1 MKVDGMQQGSYYL
14 SLLTGYEKKEINI
27 VVSKG
32 EYWEESEGF
41 ILMKDRLQTTQDAAN
56 ILQIAGVQIEEAKN
70 GQHNV
75 SVTVDNATKQV
86 RLHAIATTF
95 VQNEGNELARNL
107 HEMLEWSSFT
117 SSFMFKNQPSIYM
130 SNKKVSDEIR
140 YVFERKQLEAKLGNT
155 LERPSLLIKK
165 NFIRDTNEDTETLA

>member
-1 MKVDGMQQGSYYL
+1 
-14 SLLTGYEKKEINI
+14 
-27 VVSKG
+27 
-32 EYWEESEGF
+32 
-41 ILMKDRLQTTQDAAN
+41 
-56 ILQIAGVQIEEAKN
+56 
-70 GQHNV
+70 
-75 SVTVDNATKQV
+75 
-86 RLHAIATTF
+86 
-95 VQNEGNELARNL
+95 
-107 HEMLEWSSFT
+107 MLEWSSFT